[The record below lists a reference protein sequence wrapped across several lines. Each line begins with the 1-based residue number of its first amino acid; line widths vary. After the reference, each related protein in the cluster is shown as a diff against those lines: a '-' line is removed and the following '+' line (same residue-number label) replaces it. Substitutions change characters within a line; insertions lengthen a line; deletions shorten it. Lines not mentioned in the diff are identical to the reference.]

1 MTVFSHQE
9 NSPASKR
16 IVKITVE
23 IPTAAN
29 YFLSPMEPQPKS
41 RGFFRK
47 GNKYGKGRPFGS
59 RNKPKDYPF
68 MKDGSTMVSAQ
79 RFRTLASRMAFDLGG
94 RENLTEAQQQLIRRC
109 AMISAQCELMEQETV
124 GGKPLNAIAYG
135 TLTGHLTRTLNA
147 LGLKRE
153 PIDVTPALH
162 EYLDTLQAPAE
173 PPDLVAVASADEGEN

>member
-1 MTVFSHQE
+1 
-9 NSPASKR
+9 
-16 IVKITVE
+16 
-23 IPTAAN
+23 
-29 YFLSPMEPQPKS
+29 MESQPKP

-79 RFRTLASRMAFDLGG
+79 RFWTSASRMAFDLGG

-153 PIDVTPALH
+153 PIDVTPVLN
-162 EYLDTLQAPAE
+162 EYLSTLPAATQ
-173 PPDLVAVASADEGEN
+173 DLVAAADESEG